1 MINMSKIF
9 GERLRKIRLDNNYT
23 QQEIAKVFKVSKMT
37 ISAWET
43 NKQEPNI
50 DYIKRLCNLFNVT
63 ADYLIGYDEYKE

>member
-1 MINMSKIF
+1 MKNK
-9 GERLRKIRLDNNYT
+9 L
-23 QQEIAKVFKVSKMT
+23 
-37 ISAWET
+37 SAWET